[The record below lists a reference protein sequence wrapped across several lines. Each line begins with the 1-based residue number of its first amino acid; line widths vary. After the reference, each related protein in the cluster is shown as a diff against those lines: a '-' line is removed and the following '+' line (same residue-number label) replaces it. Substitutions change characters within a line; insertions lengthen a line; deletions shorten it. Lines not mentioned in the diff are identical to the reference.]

1 MADSFWL
8 GQEIVLTATLT
19 DPANNNAPTDDP
31 SLGFVALRQNDTQA
45 TVGTIVHVSTG
56 IYTATVTVDQA
67 GWWQVNDQNGGVY
80 EFYVKP
86 VRVPAA

>member
-31 SLGFVALRQNDTQA
+31 SLEFVALRQDDTQA
-45 TVGTIVHVSTG
+45 TVGPIQHPSTG
-56 IYTATVTVDQA
+56 VYTATVTVDEP
-67 GWWQVNDQNGGVY
+67 GWWQINDQNGGVY

-86 VRVPAA
+86 VRG